1 MTAPTKSWLPRV
13 VSLLWIRPRLAK
25 PSVQVQTELMPTA
38 TTPDAGSPQHNRS
51 SDQGAILDRRQF
63 LKSASLVAAALP
75 FAAAANE
82 EAVGAEPLTSGKPKV
97 GCLSWCFHDFSPG
110 VDPEPAIDIIGG
122 LGFDGI
128 EMIVTASGDLAGF
141 WTDDR
146 VSRMKRKL
154 EKNKLQV
161 SQFVLFQPVVEGLSS
176 TRKDERDQALDHFE
190 SGCRIGSKLDARLIN
205 IVAPWA
211 RELKGPSDYLPR
223 YYEVENPKPGEKFHI
238 DIAEGFDWER
248 VWNGYIETTKACLAR
263 AKAHGLKFSIEQHT
277 HTMVPD
283 ASSFLRLWDR
293 IKDPA
298 LGYNLDAGW
307 TQLQREYPPLAVHKV
322 RGHLVNLHMRD
333 IDGLMR
339 SFPHIGQGVMDFEGI
354 VRALKATGFNGYA
367 SIEQDKHPGD
377 MVATCKRYLQ
387 MMREYIG

>member
-1 MTAPTKSWLPRV
+1 MSTQPLP
-13 VSLLWIRPRLAK
+13 
-25 PSVQVQTELMPTA
+25 M
-38 TTPDAGSPQHNRS
+38 N
-51 SDQGAILDRRQF
+51 RRQF
-63 LKSASLVAAALP
+63 LQATALATAAMPLAGVSA
-75 FAAAANE
+75 
-82 EAVGAEPLTSGKPKV
+82 EAPPAGTAKIKV

-110 VDPEPAIDIIGG
+110 VDPEAAIDTIGE

-128 EMIVTASGDLAGF
+128 EMIATASRDLKDF

-146 VSRMKRKL
+146 VDRYKQKL

-176 TRKDERDQALDHFE
+176 TQTDERQQALDHFE
-190 SGCRIGSKLDARLIN
+190 AGCRIGQRLNARLIN

-223 YYEVENPKPGEKFHI
+223 YYEIAEPKPGEKFHI
-238 DIAEGFDWER
+238 DIAPGFDFDR
-248 VWNGYIETTKACLAR
+248 VWAQYVDTTKACLER

-277 HTMVPD
+277 HTLVPEA
-283 ASSFLRLWDR
+283 ASFRRLWDEIR
-293 IKDPA
+293 DPA

-307 TQLQREYPPLAVHKV
+307 TQLQREYPPVAVYKV
-322 RGHLVNLHMRD
+322 RHQLVNLHMRD
-333 IDGLMR
+333 IDGRMR
-339 SFPHIGQGVMDFEGI
+339 QFPHIGQGVMDFKGI
-354 VRALKATGFNGYA
+354 VEALQAVNFDGFA

-377 MVATCKRYLQ
+377 MKETCRRYLR